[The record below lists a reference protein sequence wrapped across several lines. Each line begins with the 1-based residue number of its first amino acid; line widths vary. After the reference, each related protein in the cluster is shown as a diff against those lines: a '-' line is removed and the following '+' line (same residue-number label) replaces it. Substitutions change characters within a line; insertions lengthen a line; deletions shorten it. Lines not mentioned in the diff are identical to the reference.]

1 MEQKLNGREYLTKS
15 AKQIFIEALKEGK
28 SKHEIMTMLNLTS
41 TFSEKMYGRL
51 LNEIVFHSKKTGDK
65 IFFGAKTIPYY
76 DETYSEFEAWS
87 FPKYKIEDFSEVEI
101 ASYLKTNK
109 RLKMRKIDNFKIDVL
124 LHMNAIV
131 MSNLGTDST
140 KEEKAYIK
148 NIVKENNKK
157 IKEINKEFFK
167 TIDDGE
173 K

>member
-1 MEQKLNGREYLTKS
+1 MEQKLDGREYLTKGS
-15 AKQIFIEALKEGK
+15 EQILIEALKEGK
-28 SKHEIMTMLNLTS
+28 SKHEIMIMLNLS
-41 TFSEKMYGRL
+41 SEFISEIYNKF
-51 LNEIVFHSKKTGDK
+51 LNDIVFSSRGDK
-65 IFFGAKTIPYY
+65 ICFGAKTIPYY

-109 RLKMRKIDNFKIDVL
+109 RLKMSKIDNFKIDVL

-173 K
+173 KN